1 MNSRA
6 YESPARQAAA
16 EEKRARVVAAAT
28 GLLRDRESARVVS
41 LEAVA
46 KAAGVTRLTVYN
58 QFGSRSGLLEAV
70 LDQVA
75 REAGMEKVAEAMSNA
90 DPNAALDQLIDL
102 VCRAWGHD
110 DSMRSLHAAAELDQ
124 ELAAAIDQRTE
135 RRRGALR
142 VLVKRMSAGRWSE
155 ERQRDLVDLLYAT
168 TSFPVF
174 ESLRVRERSVED
186 VARLFKHAC
195 AAILARAD

>member
-1 MNSRA
+1 MSTRA

-28 GLLRDRESARVVS
+28 VLLRDRDNNRVVS

-75 REAGMEKVAEAMSNA
+75 REAGMERVAEAMCHQ
-90 DPNAALDQLIDL
+90 DPNASLELLIDL

-110 DSMRSLHAAAELDQ
+110 DSMRSLHAAAEMDQ
-124 ELAAAIDQRTE
+124 ELAAAIGKRTE
-135 RRRGALR
+135 RRRGALN
-142 VLVKRMSAGRWSE
+142 VLVKRISAGRWSDE
-155 ERQRDLVDLLYAT
+155 HQLDMVDMLYAA

-174 ESLRVRERSVED
+174 ESLRQRGRSVEE
-186 VARLFKHAC
+186 VAKLFKHAC
-195 AAILARAD
+195 AGIIRSS